1 VVFLLA
7 RARQYG
13 GFKRAFPSWSLGTR
27 GEGEE
32 AEQVKASVP
41 KLELGN
47 EGRGDEAG
55 QVKASV
61 PKLEL
66 GNEGEG
72 RRTREKPGIWTL
84 EIGPCP

>member
-47 EGRGDEAG
+47 EG
-55 QVKASV
+55 
-61 PKLEL
+61 
-66 GNEGEG
+66 EG